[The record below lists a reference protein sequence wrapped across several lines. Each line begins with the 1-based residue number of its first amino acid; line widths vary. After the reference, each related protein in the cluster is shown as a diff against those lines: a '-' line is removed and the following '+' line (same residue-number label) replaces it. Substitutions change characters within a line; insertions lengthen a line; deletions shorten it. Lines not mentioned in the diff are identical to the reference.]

1 MLLFA
6 TTVFLSAFL
15 LFQVQP
21 IVAKMILP
29 WFGGSSSVWTLC
41 MVFFQ
46 VELLLGYAYVHWV
59 HEKLSPQ
66 RQPWVH
72 GALLL
77 LSLATL
83 PIVADPTWKLSAQAA
98 PTWSVLGVLATTVG
112 VPYLLLSTTGPLMQ
126 AWFARSFVERGQ
138 QTYRLYALS
147 NLASMLALLSYP
159 VLVEPRL
166 AVAPQAWLW
175 SGGYALFVL
184 CCVAT
189 AVYTLKRQ
197 QMGDHTAIALEDSP
211 RPPWREILLWVG
223 LAACASTLLL
233 ALTRHL
239 TQDVAPVPFL
249 WVLPLALYLLS
260 FILCF
265 DAPRYYV
272 RPAFLAALPLSFLAL
287 DRVMD
292 GGLEIPWLVVLLCGA
307 LFVCCMV
314 CHGELVRRKP
324 AVRHLTLFYLMLSVG
339 GALGGLFVGLLAP
352 VLFRAYFELPIALM
366 ATAVL
371 VTCALWEEIGRR
383 APRWGRALLILALLV
398 LGVRL
403 GAVSLDYVRGYA
415 EVVRNF
421 YSQTR
426 IEDGTDED
434 LGPVRSMVHGRIT
447 HGEQYLKH
455 SDKATAYY
463 CERSGVA
470 RALASLPTDRPR
482 QLGVVGLGAG
492 TLAVYGRDG
501 DEMRMYEIND
511 QVVDLAQRHFSYL
524 RDTPARIVSVLGD
537 GRLMLERE
545 PPQGFDLLAMDAFSG
560 DSIPTHLVTL
570 EAFDAYARHLRP
582 GGLLAVHI
590 TNTYLDLRPVMAAAA
605 EHLGRVA
612 LLLELKRG
620 HGDPFCRRSSW
631 VVFVSPEQASALPAP
646 LQGAEVLRPRNGFRP
661 WTDTFSN
668 LFDILI

>member
-59 HEKLSPQ
+59 HEKLRPQ

-83 PIVADPTWKLSAQAA
+83 PVVADPAWKLTAQAQ

-126 AWFARSFVERGQ
+126 AWFARSFVDAGQ
-138 QTYRLYALS
+138 KTYRLYALS

-166 AVAPQAWLW
+166 AVAPQAWVW
-175 SGGYALFVL
+175 SAGYALFVL
-184 CCVAT
+184 SCVAT
-189 AVYTLKRQ
+189 AAYTLRRQ
-197 QMGDHTAIALEDSP
+197 PLSDQRAQVLEDSP
-211 RPPWREILLWVG
+211 RPPWREIVLWVG

-272 RPAFLAALPLSFLAL
+272 RPVFLAALPLSFVAL

-292 GGLEIPWLVVLLCGA
+292 GGLDVPWLVLLLCSA

-324 AVRHLTLFYLMLSVG
+324 AVRHLTLFYLMMSVG

-352 VLFRAYFELPIALM
+352 VVFRAYFELPIALW
-366 ATAVL
+366 ATALL
-371 VTCALWEEIGRR
+371 VACALWSEIGRR
-383 APRWGRALLILALLV
+383 APRWGHALLV
-398 LGVRL
+398 LALLGWGGRL
-403 GAVSLDYVRGYA
+403 VAVSADDVRGYT

-426 IEDGTDED
+426 IEDSMEEGM
-434 LGPVRSMVHGRIT
+434 GPVRTMVHGRIT
-447 HGEQYLKH
+447 HGEQYLQH
-455 SDKATAYY
+455 PGRATAYY
-463 CERSGVA
+463 CERTGVG
-470 RALASLPTDRPR
+470 RALASLPTDQPR
-482 QLGVVGLGAG
+482 HIGVVGLGAG
-492 TLAVYGRDG
+492 TLAVYGRSG

-511 QVVDLAQRHFSYL
+511 QVLDLAKQHFSYL
-524 RDTPARIVSVLGD
+524 KDTPARIVPVLGD

-545 PPQGFDLLAMDAFSG
+545 APQGFDLLVMDAFSG
-560 DSIPTHLVTL
+560 DSIPTHLVTR

-582 GGLLAVHI
+582 DGLLAVHI

-605 EHLGRVA
+605 QHLGKVA
-612 LLLELKRG
+612 LLLELKAG

-631 VVFVSPEQASALPAP
+631 VVFVSPEQARALPAP
-646 LQGAEVLRPRNGFRP
+646 LQGGEVLTPRPGFRP

-668 LFDILI
+668 LFDILK

>member
-46 VELLLGYAYVHWV
+46 FELLLGYAYVHWI
-59 HEKLSPQ
+59 HERLRPQ

-83 PIVADPTWKLSAQAA
+83 PVVADPAWKLSAQVQ

-126 AWFARSFVERGQ
+126 AWFARSFVDRGQ

-159 VLVEPRL
+159 VMVEPRL

-175 SGGYALFVL
+175 SAGYALFVL
-184 CCVAT
+184 SCVAT
-189 AVYTLKRQ
+189 AAYTLKRQ
-197 QMGDHTAIALEDSP
+197 QLGGQTIQVLEDDP
-211 RPPWREILLWVG
+211 RPRWREILLWVG

-272 RPAFLAALPLSFLAL
+272 RPVFLTALPLSFVAL
-287 DRVMD
+287 DQVMD
-292 GGLEIPWLVVLLCGA
+292 GGLDVPWLVVLLCGA

-339 GALGGLFVGLLAP
+339 GALGGMFVGLLAP
-352 VLFRAYFELPIALM
+352 VLFKAYFELPIALF
-366 ATAVL
+366 ATALL
-371 VTCALWEEIGRR
+371 VTCALWKEIGQRT
-383 APRWGRALLILALLV
+383 PRWGRGLLVVALLV
-398 LGVRL
+398 FGVRL
-403 GAVSLDYVRGYA
+403 VDVSLDYVRGYA

-426 IEDGTDED
+426 IEDSIDDT

-447 HGEQYLKH
+447 HGEQYLQFPG
-455 SDKATAYY
+455 KATAYY
-463 CERSGVA
+463 CEHSGVA
-470 RALASLPTDRPR
+470 RALASLPIDRPR
-482 QLGVVGLGAG
+482 RLGVVGLGAG
-492 TLAVYGRDG
+492 TLAVYGREG

-511 QVVDLAQRHFSYL
+511 QVVDLAERHFSYL

-545 PPQGFDLLAMDAFSG
+545 AQQGFDLLAIDAFSG

-582 GGLLAVHI
+582 DGLLAAHI
-590 TNTYLDLRPVMAAAA
+590 TNTHLDLRPVMAAAA
-605 EHLGRVA
+605 QHLGKEA
-612 LLLELKRG
+612 LLMELKRG
-620 HGDPFCRRSSW
+620 HSDPLCRPSTW
-631 VVFVSPEQASALPAP
+631 VLFVSPEQASDLRTR
-646 LQGAEVLRPRNGFRP
+646 LQDAEVLQPRPGFRP

-668 LFDILI
+668 LFDILK

>member
-46 VELLLGYAYVHWV
+46 LELLLGYAYVHWV
-59 HEKLSPQ
+59 HEKLRPQ

-72 GALLL
+72 GALLV

-83 PIVADPTWKLSAQAA
+83 PVVADPAWKLTAQAQ

-166 AVAPQAWLW
+166 AVAPQAWVW
-175 SGGYALFVL
+175 SAGYALFVL

-189 AVYTLKRQ
+189 AGYTLKRQ
-197 QMGDHTAIALEDSP
+197 RTESRSAQRLDDSP
-211 RPPWREILLWVG
+211 RPPWRDIVLWVG

-272 RPAFLAALPLSFLAL
+272 RPVFLAALPLSFVAL

-292 GGLEIPWLVVLLCGA
+292 GGLDVPWLVVLLCGA

-352 VLFRAYFELPIALM
+352 ALFSAYFELPIALWISGL
-366 ATAVL
+366 L
-371 VTCALWEEIGRR
+371 VTCAIWAELGRR
-383 APRWGRALLILALLV
+383 APRWGHALLVLALLV
-398 LGVRL
+398 FGARL
-403 GAVSLDYVRGYA
+403 VSISLDYVSGYT

-426 IEDGTDED
+426 IEDSVDED
-434 LGPVRSMVHGRIT
+434 LGPARNMVHGRIT
-447 HGEQYLKH
+447 HGEQYLRH
-455 SDKATAYY
+455 PGKATAYY

-470 RALASLPTDRPR
+470 RAVASLPTDRPR
-482 QLGVVGLGAG
+482 HLGVVGLGAG
-492 TLAVYGRDG
+492 TLAVYGRSG
-501 DEMRMYEIND
+501 DTMRMYEIND
-511 QVVDLAQRHFSYL
+511 QVLDLAERHFSYL
-524 RDTPARIVSVLGD
+524 RDSPARIVSVLGD

-545 PPQGFDLLAMDAFSG
+545 APQGYDLLAMDAFSG

-582 GGLLAVHI
+582 DGLLAVHI

-612 LLLELKRG
+612 LLLELQRG

-631 VVFVSPEQASALPAP
+631 VVFVTPDQARALPP
-646 LQGAEVLRPRNGFRP
+646 SLQGAEVLQPKPGFRP

-668 LFDILI
+668 LFDILK

>member
-1 MLLFA
+1 MPLFA
-6 TTVFLSAFL
+6 ATVFLSAFL

-41 MVFFQ
+41 LVFFQ
-46 VELLLGYAYVHWV
+46 MELLLGYAYVHWV
-59 HEKLSPQ
+59 HEKLRPA

-72 GALLL
+72 GVLLL

-83 PIVADPTWKLSAQAA
+83 PVVADPAWKLTAQAR

-112 VPYLLLSTTGPLMQ
+112 VPYLMLSTTGPLMQ
-126 AWFARSFVERGQ
+126 AWFARSFVHQGQ

-166 AVAPQAWLW
+166 AVRPQAWLW
-175 SGGYALFVL
+175 SAGYALFVL

-189 AVYTLKRQ
+189 AAYTLRRQ
-197 QMGDHTAIALEDSP
+197 QRNGHTEQVHEDAP
-211 RPPWREILLWVG
+211 RPPWREIALWVG

-265 DAPRYYV
+265 DAPRYYA
-272 RPAFLAALPLSFLAL
+272 RGLFLAALPLSFLAL

-292 GGLEIPWLVVLLCGA
+292 GGLDVPWLVALLCSA

-324 AVRHLTLFYLMLSVG
+324 ALRHLTLFYLMLSVG

-352 VLFRAYFELPIALM
+352 AVFSAYFELPIALW
-366 ATAVL
+366 ATALL
-371 VTCALWEEIGRR
+371 VGCALWKEIGHR
-383 APRWGRALLILALLV
+383 APRWGRALLVLALL
-398 LGVRL
+398 LWGVRL
-403 GAVSLDYVRGYA
+403 VGVSLDYVRGYT
-415 EVVRNF
+415 EVLRNF

-426 IEDGTDED
+426 IEDGVEEG

-447 HGEQYLKH
+447 HGEQYLQH
-455 SDKATAYY
+455 PGKATAYY

-470 RALASLPTDRPR
+470 RALAALPTDRPR
-482 QLGVVGLGAG
+482 QIGVVGLGAG
-492 TLAVYGRDG
+492 TLAAYGRAG
-501 DEMRMYEIND
+501 DQMRMYEIND
-511 QVVDLAQRHFSYL
+511 QVLDLARRHFSYL
-524 RDTPARIVSVLGD
+524 GNTSARIVPVLGD

-560 DSIPTHLVTL
+560 DSIPTHLVTQ
-570 EAFDAYARHLRP
+570 EAFSAYARHLRP
-582 GGLLAVHI
+582 DGLLAVHI
-590 TNTYLDLRPVMAAAA
+590 TNTHLDLRPVMAAAA
-605 EHLGRVA
+605 RHLGKVA
-612 LLLELKRG
+612 LVLELGRG

-631 VVFVSPEQASALPAP
+631 AVFVSPERARALPAA
-646 LQGAEVLRPRNGFRP
+646 LQGAEVLQESPGFRP

-668 LFDILI
+668 LFDILK

>member
-59 HEKLSPQ
+59 HEKLRPQ

-83 PIVADPTWKLSAQAA
+83 PIVADPAWKLSAQAE

-126 AWFARSFVERGQ
+126 AWFARSFVESGQ

-175 SGGYALFVL
+175 SAGYALFVA

-189 AVYTLKRQ
+189 AAYTLKRQ
-197 QMGDHTAIALEDSP
+197 PIGGHTVTALEDSP

-223 LAACASTLLL
+223 LSACASTLLL

-272 RPAFLAALPLSFLAL
+272 RPVFLAALPLSFFAL

-292 GGLEIPWLVVLLCGA
+292 GGLGVTWMAILLCSA

-324 AVRHLTLFYLMLSVG
+324 AVRHLTLFYLMMSVG

-352 VLFRAYFELPIALM
+352 VIFRAYFELPIALM

-371 VTCALWEEIGRR
+371 VTCVLWREMG
-383 APRWGRALLILALLV
+383 RWGRTLLV
-398 LGVRL
+398 LGLLAFGARL
-403 GAVSLDYVRGYA
+403 GMVSLDYVRGYA

-426 IEDGTDED
+426 IEDTVDKD

-447 HGEQYLKH
+447 HGEQYLQH
-455 SDKATAYY
+455 PDKATAYY

-492 TLAVYGRDG
+492 TLAVYGRSG

-524 RDTPARIVSVLGD
+524 RDTQARIVSVLGD

-545 PPQGFDLLAMDAFSG
+545 APQGFDLLAMDAFSG

-570 EAFDAYARHLRP
+570 EAFEAYARHLRP
-582 GGLLAVHI
+582 DGLLAVHI

-612 LLLELKRG
+612 LLVELKRG

-631 VVFVSPEQASALPAP
+631 VVFVSPEQASNLPAP
-646 LQGAEVLRPRNGFRP
+646 LQSAEVLKPQPGFRP

-668 LFDILI
+668 LFDILK

>member
-6 TTVFLSAFL
+6 ATVFLSAFL

-59 HEKLSPQ
+59 HEKLRPA

-83 PIVADPTWKLSAQAA
+83 PVVADPAWKLSAQAQ

-126 AWFARSFVERGQ
+126 AWFARSFVDAGQ
-138 QTYRLYALS
+138 KTYRLYALS

-166 AVAPQAWLW
+166 AVAPQAWVW
-175 SGGYALFVL
+175 SAGYALFVL
-184 CCVAT
+184 SCVAT
-189 AVYTLKRQ
+189 AAYTLRRQ
-197 QMGDHTAIALEDSP
+197 PLSDQRAQVLDDSP
-211 RPPWREILLWVG
+211 RPPWREILMWVG

-265 DAPRYYV
+265 DAPRYYA
-272 RPAFLAALPLSFLAL
+272 RPLFLAALPLSFFAL

-292 GGLEIPWLVVLLCGA
+292 GGLDVPWLVALLCSA

-352 VLFRAYFELPIALM
+352 VVFRAYFELPIALW
-366 ATAVL
+366 ATALL
-371 VTCALWEEIGRR
+371 VACALWGEVGRR
-383 APRWGRALLILALLV
+383 APRWGHAVLVLALL
-398 LGVRL
+398 GWGGRL
-403 GAVSLDYVRGYA
+403 VVVSADDVRGYT

-426 IEDGTDED
+426 IEDSVEEGV
-434 LGPVRSMVHGRIT
+434 GPVRTMVHGRIT
-447 HGEQYLKH
+447 HGEQYLQHPEKP
-455 SDKATAYY
+455 TAYY

-482 QLGVVGLGAG
+482 HIGVVGLGAG
-492 TLAVYGRDG
+492 TMAVYGRSG

-511 QVVDLAQRHFSYL
+511 QVLDLAKQHFSYL
-524 RDTPARIVSVLGD
+524 KNTPTRIVPVLGD

-545 PPQGFDLLAMDAFSG
+545 EPQGFDLLAMDAFSG
-560 DSIPTHLVTL
+560 DSIPTHLVTQ
-570 EAFDAYARHLRP
+570 EAFSAYARHLRP
-582 GGLLAVHI
+582 DGLLAVHI

-605 EHLGRVA
+605 QHLGKVA
-612 LLLELKRG
+612 LLLELSRG

-631 VVFVSPEQASALPAP
+631 AVFVSPEQAQALPAP
-646 LQGAEVLRPRNGFRP
+646 LQGAEVLQARAGFRP

-668 LFDILI
+668 LFDILK